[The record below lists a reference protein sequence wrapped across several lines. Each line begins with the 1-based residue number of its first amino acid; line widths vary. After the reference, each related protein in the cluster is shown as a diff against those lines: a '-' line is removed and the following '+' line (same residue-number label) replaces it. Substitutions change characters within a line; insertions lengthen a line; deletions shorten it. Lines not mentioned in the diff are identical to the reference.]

1 MKKLL
6 FVMIGAVLV
15 LGACGG
21 ANEEPEVNETP
32 TNEETPA
39 NDETAAGDF
48 DAAAAESTYQS
59 SCIGCH
65 GGNLEGGV
73 GPALAGTA
81 LTEEEMV
88 AIIHAG
94 VEGTA
99 MSPFPDVDAE
109 NLAAWIATQ

>member
-1 MKKLL
+1 MKKLIIA
-6 FVMIGAVLV
+6 MIGTVLL

-21 ANEEPEVNETP
+21 ADDSAPNEAPV
-32 TNEETPA
+32 A
-39 NDETAAGDF
+39 DETAGDY

-59 SCIGCH
+59 TCIGCH

-94 VEGTA
+94 VEGTS
-99 MSPFPDVDAE
+99 MPPFPDVDAE
-109 NLAAWIATQ
+109 NIAAWIAAQ